1 MITGT
6 PIPDFSVKLSS
17 QIGWGQGTQPVRI
30 YLPTAQLN
38 PNYTKMILNQPKFK
52 LLYNDFYQDTIL
64 NIKGGDTASKA
75 FNVNINR
82 PRTLYIIPFL
92 SNQNPVT
99 GGFMTSPFLSPVSS
113 APNTTSP

>member
-1 MITGT
+1 
-6 PIPDFSVKLSS
+6 
-17 QIGWGQGTQPVRI
+17 
-30 YLPTAQLN
+30 
-38 PNYTKMILNQPKFK
+38 MILNQPKFK

-92 SNQNPVT
+92 SNQNIVP
-99 GGFMTSPFLSPVSS
+99 GGFMTNPYLSPVSS
-113 APNTTSP
+113 AQIQHHHVVYQIFKSKLEGKISLVSLFNITINIIMIMS